1 MHLHYSISLFNG
13 TARKLYGIRYPL
25 AKYSIFTPKIFKR
38 RYRGKALNMVSRS
51 KISIR
56 ISRNKIFIRM
66 SSSKI
71 LGEKK
76 KSGRRHSI
84 GNPKAK
90 Y

>member
-1 MHLHYSISLFNG
+1 
-13 TARKLYGIRYPL
+13 
-25 AKYSIFTPKIFKR
+25 
-38 RYRGKALNMVSRS
+38 MVSRTRS

-56 ISRNKIFIRM
+56 ILRNKIFIRM

-71 LGEKK
+71 LREKK